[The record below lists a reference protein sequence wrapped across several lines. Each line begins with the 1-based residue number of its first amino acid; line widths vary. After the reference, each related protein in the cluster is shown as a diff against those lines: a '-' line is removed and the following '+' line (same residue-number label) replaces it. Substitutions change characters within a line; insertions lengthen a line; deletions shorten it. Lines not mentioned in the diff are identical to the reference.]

1 MAEATLE
8 ETMNIGDLVTDDW
21 GDLAIIIAQVGVVDR
36 WVIQYVE
43 SQQRFSMWGSNLFPI
58 RS

>member
-1 MAEATLE
+1 
-8 ETMNIGDLVTDDW
+8 MNIGDLVEDEW

-36 WVIQYVE
+36 WVIHYIKNGFQ
-43 SQQRFSMWGSNLFPI
+43 SALFGSKLYPI

>member
-1 MAEATLE
+1 
-8 ETMNIGDLVTDDW
+8 MNIGDLVTDDW